1 MNINLDLELN
11 QIDIKP
17 ESIGN
22 LDKISRYLK
31 LTIEL
36 FMQYLKQFSQNWIC
50 ISGDCFHPTHELYI

>member
-11 QIDIKP
+11 RFDIKP

-36 FMQYLKQFSQNWIC
+36 FMQYLKQFS
-50 ISGDCFHPTHELYI
+50 